1 MIITDEMVDRALNAW
16 FASPPS
22 ESDRGLEY
30 SMRAALE
37 AAPAPPQVESDQN
50 EANDFYARGEHM
62 LGVTR

>member
-1 MIITDEMVDRALNAW
+1 MIVTDEMVDRALNAW

-37 AAPAPPQVESDQN
+37 AALIPPEVGETNDV
-50 EANDFYARGEHM
+50 NDFYARGEH
-62 LGVTR
+62 LPGVTR